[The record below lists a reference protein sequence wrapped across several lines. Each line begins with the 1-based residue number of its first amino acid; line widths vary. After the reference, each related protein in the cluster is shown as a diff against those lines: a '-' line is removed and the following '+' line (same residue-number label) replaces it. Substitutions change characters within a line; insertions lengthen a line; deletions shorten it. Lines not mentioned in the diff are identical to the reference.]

1 MIKVLVPVDGS
12 ESAEHTVKKVI
23 ELAPRVDAIEIHLL
37 NVQPRILSGEVVM
50 FAGQEAI
57 DKYHQEESENALKPA
72 RKLLD
77 KAKVDYS
84 VHTKVGNIAATIVQ
98 TAQDLSCDLIVMGTR
113 GMSPIKNLVLGSTA
127 TQVIHY
133 AEIPIMLVK

>member
-1 MIKVLVPVDGS
+1 
-12 ESAEHTVKKVI
+12 
-23 ELAPRVDAIEIHLL
+23 
-37 NVQPRILSGEVVM
+37 M

-77 KAKVDYS
+77 KAKVHYS
-84 VHTKVGNIAATIVQ
+84 VHTKVGNIAATIVL